1 MWILRVT
8 SADSYFLSELAYS
21 SIRELTDCKPVSLH
35 VMTLGD
41 SNLCVCSSACEQKVL
56 STVDQSYM
64 INVHH
69 VNTKTICSD
78 CTLPKCSDCCLES
91 NKTNRTSCSDAQC
104 PTNDCDIKAASV
116 EYSDVETAV
125 DRVSKM
131 LAQHCKSDC
140 FILDVDL
147 DFFSTLNPFL
157 STLTSEQYRL
167 LSELYTY
174 TLPLDQSTEVSSV
187 NYLYC
192 RCCLNGLFA
201 VVTTG

>member
-69 VNTKTICSD
+69 VNTKAICSD

-187 NYLYC
+187 NYLY
-192 RCCLNGLFA
+192 RS
-201 VVTTG
+201 VV